1 MMAGLTCSDNASTSR
16 TDCRLGTLTT
26 VAFSATPTFD
36 ASTAASFKLT
46 LTGNVTSSTLSNA
59 VAGEP
64 ISFEIC
70 QDGVGNRTFVPPAN
84 VLNMGTIVST
94 ASACSTQE
102 FWFDGSNAVS
112 AGPMQSSGGSII
124 PGTLS
129 VAGTSTLANVNLGAG
144 NLLGVSS
151 IRQVSPTTAFN
162 ISDNLGVSHFFI
174 SNS

>member
-1 MMAGLTCSDNASTSR
+1 MCV
-16 TDCRLGTLTT
+16 LGSLTT

-46 LTGNVTSSTLSNA
+46 LTGNVTSSTLTNA

-70 QDGVGNRTFVPPAN
+70 QDATGGRTFVPPTN

-94 ASACSTQE
+94 ANACSTQE

-112 AGPMQSSGGSII
+112 SGPMQSSGGSII

-129 VAGTSTLANVNLGAG
+129 VAGTSTLGNVNLGAAKR
-144 NLLGVSS
+144 LESRQSKQTPPTSFS
-151 IRQVSPTTAFN
+151 IFGCQRA
-162 ISDNLGVSHFFI
+162 
-174 SNS
+174 